1 MRKALT
7 VVIMVAITIAAVAA
21 IGSSTLSGTKNQ
33 YEEIYH
39 VMLADPKLYHDGIF
53 SDTFTVKAGTYQF
66 RFVLNGDSPEVLT
79 IALKGKS
86 FSFSED
92 FKLEGIPHETG
103 ISKYYTWK
111 YNGQD
116 TISVPDEQELQIS
129 INPQGNVLGPV
140 SVYLVK

>member
-1 MRKALT
+1 MRTKLT
-7 VVIMVAITIAAVAA
+7 VGIMIVITIAAVAV
-21 IGSSTLSGTKNQ
+21 ISSSFSGTKSQ
-33 YEEIYH
+33 HKEIYH
-39 VMLADPKLYHDGIF
+39 VMLADPKLYHSGVF
-53 SDTFTVKAGTYQF
+53 SDSFTVKAGTYQF
-66 RFVLNGDSPEVLT
+66 KFVLNGDSPEVLT
-79 IALKGKS
+79 VMLKGRS

-92 FKLEGIPHETG
+92 FKLEGIPHDTG

-116 TISVPDEQELQIS
+116 TISVPEEQELQIS

>member
-1 MRKALT
+1 MRKKLT
-7 VVIMVAITIAAVAA
+7 IGVMVVITIAAAAA
-21 IGSSTLSGTKNQ
+21 IGSSMFSGTKNQ
-33 YEEIYH
+33 REEIYH
-39 VMLADPKLYHDGIF
+39 VMLADPKLYHDGVF
-53 SDTFTVKAGTYQF
+53 SDTFAVKEGTYQF
-66 RFVLNGDSPEVLT
+66 RFVLNGDSPEILT
-79 IALKGKS
+79 VTLKGKS

-92 FKLEGIPHETG
+92 FKLEGIPHDTG